1 MKIEMIRAGKANSR
15 LVLYRCIEER
25 PNRRLAA
32 AAYSVATTPS
42 VSASATED
50 EQQDDPQAAVIS
62 TAFAHSVVSA
72 STTAEE

>member
-1 MKIEMIRAGKANSR
+1 MKIEMIRAGKENSR

-32 AAYSVATTPS
+32 AAYSISTTPS

-50 EQQDDPQAAVIS
+50 KQQDDPHAAVIP
-62 TAFAHSVVSA
+62 TAFAHSIISA